1 MWKPLPEIVLAH
13 DYLVQLGGAERVVA
27 AWAAAFQPRAV
38 YTLAYAAEAT
48 FDDFRHL
55 DVRASIPT
63 ALNHQVERMLP
74 LLPAIA
80 GRTTAVGGDIALV
93 SSSGWA
99 HRFHYEMPHVVYVH
113 SPARWLYAADDYR
126 LRLNA
131 VRRAGLRASTPLLRH
146 GDREAM
152 RRART
157 VVVNS
162 LVTRD
167 RVRAAYGIDAE
178 VVNPPAD
185 VVCERPQQ
193 PTGRLPE
200 EFALCVARDRGYK
213 NVPVAV
219 AAAKIAG
226 LPIVIAGAGSEHL
239 DRPDEGVHGLG
250 RVADAELCWLYRRA
264 AVVVGA
270 AREDFGLSIVEA
282 ALEGT
287 PAAVIPAGGYLETV
301 EDGRNGFHAASAAPE
316 DLAMAILRAR
326 DLEAASCRDWGRR
339 FGRDAHLARM
349 ARVMEEVVQRA

>member
-1 MWKPLPEIVLAH
+1 MRNPLPEIVLAH
-13 DYLVQLGGAERVVA
+13 DYLVQFGGAERVVA
-27 AWAAAFQPRAV
+27 AWAAAFEPTAV
-38 YTLAYAAEAT
+38 YTLAYAADAT

-63 ALNHQVERMLP
+63 SLNHQVERMLP
-74 LLPAIA
+74 LLPTIA

-157 VVVNS
+157 VVANS
-162 LVTRD
+162 VVTRD
-167 RVRAAYGIDAE
+167 RVRSAYGIDAE

-185 VVCERPQQ
+185 VVCAVPQQ
-193 PTGRLPE
+193 PARPLPD
-200 EFALCVARDRGYK
+200 EFAVCVARDRGYK
-213 NVPVAV
+213 NVRLAV

-226 LPIVIAGAGSEHL
+226 LPIVVVGAGSEQL

-301 EDGRNGFHAASAAPE
+301 ADGRNGFHAASATPE
-316 DLAMAILRAR
+316 DLATAILRAR
-326 DLEAASCRDWGRR
+326 DIDAGSCREWGRR